1 MPNKVQIP
9 NIIIVGGGAGG
20 MELAAL
26 LGKKF
31 GRTGKASITLV
42 DCTPT
47 HIWKPLLHEVAA
59 GSLFTN
65 ENEVDYLAYAATHHF
80 HFVLGALEGLNR
92 SKKEIYLS
100 PFYSHEQE
108 VLPKRAVSYDILFI
122 AVGSVAN
129 DFNIPGVR
137 EHCLFLDNIDQA
149 AYFHRELLNRFMR
162 LSQQPQQGPFHLVVV
177 GGGATGIELIAELNN
192 TIHEI
197 INYGIG
203 IQPDLVSFTL
213 IEAASRLLTALPEEL
228 SEKVTAE
235 LTRMGV
241 KICVNEQVDKVT
253 ECGLQT
259 KSTPFIP
266 ADLVIWTAGI
276 KAPDFLQHMDGLEV
290 NHMNQ
295 LLVKQTLQ
303 TTLDDSIFVLGD
315 CASCPQTNL
324 DKTVPP
330 RAQAAHQQAFFLY
343 KILDKYLEGKPLPV
357 YHYRDHGS
365 LVTLSHHV
373 IGNLM
378 GKITKRFMIEGKL
391 ARLFYLSLYKQ
402 HQMALYGGWRVFL
415 LTLSNLLSRRVKP
428 RLKLH

>member
-1 MPNKVQIP
+1 MPNKIHVP
-9 NIIIVGGGAGG
+9 NIVIVGGGAGG

-26 LGKKF
+26 FGNKYGKE
-31 GRTGKASITLV
+31 GKAAITLV
-42 DCTPT
+42 DCSPT

-65 ENEVDYLAYAATHHF
+65 ENEIDYLAYAATHHF

-108 VLPKRAVSYDILFI
+108 VLPKRAVSYDILII

-129 DFNIPGVR
+129 DFGIPGVR
-137 EHCLFLDNIDQA
+137 EHCLFLDNIQQA

-162 LSQQPQQGPFHLVVV
+162 LSQQPRQGQFNLVVV

-203 IQPDLVSFTL
+203 IQPEIISFTL

-228 SEKVTAE
+228 SEKVSAE

-241 KICVNEQVDKVT
+241 TICVNEQVDKVS
-253 ECGLQT
+253 ECGLHT
-259 KSTPFIP
+259 KSTQFIP
-266 ADLVIWTAGI
+266 ADLVVWTAGI
-276 KAPDFLQHMDGLEV
+276 KAPDFLRQLDGLEV
-290 NHMNQ
+290 NHINQ

-303 TTLDDSIFVLGD
+303 TTLDDSIFALGD
-315 CASCPQTNL
+315 CASCPQTNS

-330 RAQAAHQQAFFLY
+330 RAQAAHQQASFLY
-343 KILDKYLEGKPLPV
+343 KNLDKYLDGKPLPV
-357 YHYRDHGS
+357 YHYHDHGS

-415 LTLSNLLSRRVKP
+415 LTLSNVLSRRVKP